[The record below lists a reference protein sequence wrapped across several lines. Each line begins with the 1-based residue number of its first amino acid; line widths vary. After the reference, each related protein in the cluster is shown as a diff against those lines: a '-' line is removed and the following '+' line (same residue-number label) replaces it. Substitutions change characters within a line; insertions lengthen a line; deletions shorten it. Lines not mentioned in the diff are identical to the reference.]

1 MDGARRYAAVFL
13 HSRGPVPGESVNNAP
28 PLVEDRGWKDSVW
41 VDGEVSLLVYFPQPS
56 SEHFPFLF
64 YSGTLELA
72 DRGSVGQMVVQPAQ

>member
-1 MDGARRYAAVFL
+1 MRADTPQSFYIQGAQFL
-13 HSRGPVPGESVNNAP
+13 VKSVNNAP

-41 VDGEVSLLVYFPQPS
+41 VDGDVSLLVYFPQPS